1 VLEFASCYVVANF
14 LYSGL
19 VTVEFV
25 LRDTDMI
32 DRDPTSFSAEFG
44 ERTSAYVELEPV
56 RLDEIEPTG
65 LGGFRYFQ

>member
-1 VLEFASCYVVANF
+1 M
-14 LYSGL
+14 
-19 VTVEFV
+19 TVKFV